1 MRSYHEERNFGLLV
15 GGVFIT
21 LAGWWL
27 WRGRFQTVA
36 TCLLAV
42 GFALVFFGA
51 VFPKALVIPNRLWM
65 GLARALSFIT
75 TPIIM
80 GVIFFLIITPFG
92 FIRRLL
98 GRDPLDRR
106 AARQA
111 SYWKAYSA
119 RQKDPRHYEKMY

>member
-1 MRSYHEERNFGLLV
+1 MHSYREERNFGLLV
-15 GGVFIT
+15 GGVFIA

-27 WRGRFQTVA
+27 WRGKLQTVA
-36 TCLLAV
+36 FCLLAL
-42 GFALVFFGA
+42 GAALVIFGII
-51 VFPKALVIPNRLWM
+51 FPKALVIPNRLWM
-65 GLARALSFIT
+65 GLSRALSLIT

-92 FIRRLL
+92 FMRRLL
-98 GRDPLDRR
+98 GKDPLNRR
-106 AARQA
+106 AARRD